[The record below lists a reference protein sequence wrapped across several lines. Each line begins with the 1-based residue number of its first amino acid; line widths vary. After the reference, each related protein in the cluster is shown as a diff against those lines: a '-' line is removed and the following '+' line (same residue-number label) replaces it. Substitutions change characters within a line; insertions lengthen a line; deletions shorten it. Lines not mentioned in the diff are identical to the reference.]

1 MKKPDIFDAVLEFI
15 TTTKK
20 SLIIYSR
27 DFNVTLYFNVD
38 INNKIMSLLKSGKSI
53 DINYEEP
60 EGTEKILEGLKKD
73 YNNNFSFSK
82 TLDESKPQDSLP
94 DFIIKDDKEIIIFMG
109 NTFDVDNQETM
120 ILGAKKRL
128 EKIKINSTQK

>member
-1 MKKPDIFDAVLEFI
+1 MKKKDIFDTVLGFI
-15 TTTKK
+15 ATTKR

-27 DFNVTLYFNVD
+27 DFNITLYFNVD
-38 INNKIMSLLKSGKSI
+38 INNEIMSLLKSGTNI
-53 DINYEEP
+53 DINYEIP

-82 TLDESKPQDSLP
+82 TRDASEPQDRLP
-94 DFIIKDDKEIIIFMG
+94 DFIIKDDEEIIIFMG

>member
-1 MKKPDIFDAVLEFI
+1 MKKKDIFDTVLDFI
-15 TTTKK
+15 TTTKR

-27 DFNVTLYFNVD
+27 DFNITLYFNVD
-38 INNKIMSLLKSGKSI
+38 INNEIMSLLKSGKNI

-60 EGTEKILEGLKKD
+60 EGTEKILEGLKND
-73 YNNNFSFSK
+73 YSDNFSFSK
-82 TLDESKPQDSLP
+82 TRDASEPQDRLP

>member
-1 MKKPDIFDAVLEFI
+1 MKKPDIFDTVLEFI

-27 DFNVTLYFNVD
+27 DFNITLYFNVD
-38 INNKIMSLLKSGKSI
+38 INNEIMSLLKSGTNI
-53 DINYEEP
+53 DINYEIP

-82 TLDESKPQDSLP
+82 TKDENKEGDRLP